1 MFILVPSLYRS
12 IALRFKIDKYLD
24 KIIEKT
30 DISLDPLRVLGQE
43 LCQKNDHFLL
53 GHLKK
58 LIFWN
63 FLTPMLG
70 TPYQFIFN
78 DSCSPIFLELFKGAN
93 SNGDYLLSIVF
104 PYLVLFHS
112 SRFNVHIY
120 FKHNPFGTIRSIS
133 RSDPYYNMLFEYC
146 NDSYDPIYYIKAK
159 LKKIVIYLLLF
170 LTNQFKI
177 NFQFFCWLK

>member
-70 TPYQFIFN
+70 TFCLLMILHIN
-78 DSCSPIFLELFKGAN
+78 L
-93 SNGDYLLSIVF
+93 YLMIRVVLYFWNCLRVRIAMGITYF
-104 PYLVLFHS
+104 PSF
-112 SRFNVHIY
+112 
-120 FKHNPFGTIRSIS
+120 
-133 RSDPYYNMLFEYC
+133 
-146 NDSYDPIYYIKAK
+146 
-159 LKKIVIYLLLF
+159 F
-170 LTNQFKI
+170 LTWSCFTRLGLMFRFTLNI
-177 NFQFFCWLK
+177 ILLGLLEA